1 MSDHSFDVA
10 IVGAGLVGSSLALA
24 LRGTGLSIALIEAR
38 TPQALPQD
46 ASWDNRIYAISPGSA
61 SFLEGLGA
69 WVELPAER
77 VARIEAMAIFGDD
90 GTARLDFNAYEAGL
104 GELAYIVESRE
115 LQDVLWR
122 QLTAASDVTL
132 FCPGECAALEIADE
146 RAQLTLRDGQTIAA
160 KLIVAADGAC
170 SWVRSQAGIEAH
182 DKDYRQLGVVANFT
196 TEHPHH
202 GTAYQWFQPE
212 GVLAYLPLPGNRIS
226 IVWSVQQDRANELL
240 QLPAAELCE
249 RVAQAGKMQLGSLEL
264 ITPAAAFPLHLI
276 EPRQLVKPRVALIG
290 DAAHQLHPLAGQG
303 VNLGFGD
310 ARELAAVLKSR
321 GARDAGDGL
330 LLRRY
335 ERARREEILAMALAT
350 DGLQGLFNNTQPLL
364 GWARNTGLSMTNR
377 FTWVK
382 HQLVK
387 QALGNY

>member
-1 MSDHSFDVA
+1 MSDQTFDVA

-24 LRGTGLSIALIEAR
+24 LRGTGLSVALIEAR
-38 TPQALPQD
+38 PPPALPHD

-61 SFLEGLGA
+61 NFLEGLGT
-69 WVELPAER
+69 WGELPAER
-77 VARIEAMAIFGDD
+77 IERIEAMAIFGDD
-90 GTARLDFNAYEAGL
+90 GLARLDFNAYEAGL
-104 GELAYIVESRE
+104 GELAYIAESRE
-115 LQDVLWR
+115 LQAILWR
-122 QLTAASDVTL
+122 QIVAASDVTL
-132 FCPGECAALEIADE
+132 FCPGECAALEIADK
-146 RAQLTLRDGQTIAA
+146 AANLTLRDGRTLSA
-160 KLIVAADGAC
+160 KLIVAADGAR

-226 IVWSVQQDRANELL
+226 IVWSVQQALANELL
-240 QLPAAELCE
+240 QLSPAALCE
-249 RVAQAGKMQLGSLEL
+249 RVALAGKMQLGVLEL
-264 ITPAAAFPLHLI
+264 ITSPAAFPLHLI

-290 DAAHQLHPLAGQG
+290 DAAHQVHPLAGQG

-310 ARELAAVLKSR
+310 ARELATVLMNR
-321 GARDAGDGL
+321 GARDVGDGL

-335 ERARREEILAMALAT
+335 ERARREEIFAMAVAT
-350 DGLQGLFNNTQPLL
+350 DGLQGLFNNAQPLL
-364 GWARNTGLSMTNR
+364 AWARNMGLSMTNR
-377 FTWVK
+377 FTWIK

-387 QALGNY
+387 QALGNH